1 MSGIE
6 KTAATTPA
14 AQTQPLTPEQKQA
27 LEKLHDAATQFEG
40 VFLQMVMSAMQDTVP
55 KDSIFG
61 QESDAEQTWSEM
73 LNNER
78 SQAIAKQG
86 GLGIGKVLEEQLRS
100 QVLADAK
107 QESHVQVDGR
117 MDP

>member
-1 MSGIE
+1 MSSIDKAG
-6 KTAATTPA
+6 AS
-14 AQTQPLTPEQKQA
+14 QPLTPEQQQA
-27 LEKLHDAATQFEG
+27 LQKLHEAATQFEG
-40 VFLQMVMSAMQDTVP
+40 VFMQMVMSAMQDTVP

-78 SQAIAKQG
+78 AQAIAKQG
-86 GLGIGKVLEEQLRS
+86 GLGIGKALEAQLRS

-107 QESHVQVDGR
+107 QEAHVQVEGR